1 MRDARSLQGQKVVC
15 EVRSGDEFVKS
26 RDSALSGCPD
36 APRRQPSVAA
46 PHGAP
51 GARGTAR
58 ARGARGDQALVRGL
72 TGHVVRLLRLGHMR
86 WYAIRPEHG
95 LGFDR
100 RRMVIWYAAFAIYAG
115 GVTICSGGGAD
126 GAWGVWATIGYALAA
141 IVATRSRGY
150 AAPLLTALVVALL
163 APTAWLTLRAPATAD
178 VTVVA
183 MSAHLLVRSGSP
195 YLSAGRL
202 ANWQLYN
209 PYLPAMALFGLPKA
223 LGLPGL
229 IGDPRLWL
237 TLASAVLLAAAFWMV
252 APQRHPRCRDCLGVA
267 AWCGVFAVA
276 SPVLALPLAVG
287 ITDPPVIALMCF
299 ALACAAR
306 YRMTGSPWLPLV
318 AGVAIGFASA
328 MKFTAWPAIAVLAA
342 LFAARDGVRVAGRFV
357 AAAILATAVMVA
369 ACAPGLLGKPAGLL
383 QNVVLY
389 PLGMTQHKTPAASPM
404 PGHLLASIGKAG
416 HVAAIGLL
424 IAAALVIAGSLVIR
438 PPTDVPAATRRL
450 AIALAVMFILAPAT
464 RFGYFSYPVA
474 LLGWLAMTSQ
484 ARSPAGHD
492 RPAVEGTAQPAVPVP
507 AVNGVQRV
515 RQGSGPGEPLRW
527 AMRYLLPEWG
537 TVARIRH
544 RRRARKD
551 PLTQ

>member
-1 MRDARSLQGQKVVC
+1 V
-15 EVRSGDEFVKS
+15 FVKC

-36 APRRQPSVAA
+36 GSSHSQPPIAA
-46 PHGAP
+46 PWD
-51 GARGTAR
+51 ARGGR
-58 ARGARGDQALVRGL
+58 ALVRGL
-72 TGHVVRLLRLGHMR
+72 AGPVVHLLRLGHMR

-115 GVTICSGGGAD
+115 AVTICSGGGAD
-126 GAWGVWATIGYALAA
+126 GVWGVWATIGYALAA

-150 AAPLLTALVVALL
+150 AAPLLTALAVALL
-163 APTAWLTLRAPATAD
+163 APTAWLTLRTSGTAD
-178 VTVVA
+178 VSVVA
-183 MSAHLLVRSGSP
+183 MSAHLLVRTGSP
-195 YLSAGRL
+195 YLPAGRL
-202 ANWQLYN
+202 ASWQLYN

-237 TLASAVLLAAAFWMV
+237 TAASAVLLTAAFWMV
-252 APQRHPRCRDCLGVA
+252 APRRNPRCRACLGAA
-267 AWCGVFAVA
+267 AWCAVFAVA

-287 ITDPPVIALMCF
+287 ITDPPVIALLCF

-306 YRMTGSPWLPLV
+306 YRMTGSPRLLLV
-318 AGVAIGFASA
+318 AGLATGFACA
-328 MKFTAWPAIAVLAA
+328 MKFTAWPALAVLAA
-342 LFAARDGVRVAGRFV
+342 VFAARDGLRVAGRFV
-357 AAAILATAVMVA
+357 AASILTTAVMIA

-389 PLGMTQHKTPAASPM
+389 PLGMTQHKTPAASPL
-404 PGHLLASIGKAG
+404 PGHLLASIGEAG

-424 IAAALVIAGSLVIR
+424 IAAALLIAGSLVVR
-438 PPTDVPAATRRL
+438 PPADIPAATRRL

-474 LLGWLAMTSQ
+474 LLGWLAMTSR
-484 ARSPAGHD
+484 ASKPAGHD
-492 RPAVEGTAQPAVPVP
+492 HPGVAATAEPAVPVR
-507 AVNGVQRV
+507 AVNGVERV
-515 RQGSGPGEPLRW
+515 RQGSGRGDPLRR
-527 AMRYLLPEWG
+527 ALCYLLPERG
-537 TVARIRH
+537 TGARIRH
-544 RRRARKD
+544 RRKAHKD

>member
-1 MRDARSLQGQKVVC
+1 V
-15 EVRSGDEFVKS
+15 FVKC

-36 APRRQPSVAA
+36 TPSRGRTGRAGGAGGAGAAAPRD
-46 PHGAP
+46 
-51 GARGTAR
+51 ARDLAK
-58 ARGARGDQALVRGL
+58 ALADQIE
-72 TGHVVRLLRLGHMR
+72 RLLRLGHMR

-95 LGFDR
+95 LRFDR

-115 GVTICSGGGAD
+115 AVTICSGGGAD

-183 MSAHLLVRSGSP
+183 MSAHLLVRTGSP
-195 YLSAGRL
+195 YLPAGRL

-252 APQRHPRCRDCLGVA
+252 APRRDSRCRDCLSVA

-306 YRMTGSPWLPLV
+306 YRVTRSPWLPVV
-318 AGVAIGFASA
+318 AGLAIGFASA
-328 MKFTAWPAIAVLAA
+328 MKFTAWPALAVLAA

-357 AAAILATAVMVA
+357 GASILTTAVMIA
-369 ACAPGLLGKPAGLL
+369 ACAPGLLAKPAGLL

-404 PGHLLASIGKAG
+404 PGHLLASIGEAG

-424 IAAALVIAGSLVIR
+424 IAAALVIAGSLVVR
-438 PPTDVPAATRRL
+438 PPADVAAATRRL

-484 ARSPAGHD
+484 AGSSAGHD
-492 RPAVEGTAQPAVPVP
+492 WPAVAPATAQAVPVQ

-515 RQGSGPGEPLRW
+515 RQGSGPGEPLRR

-544 RRRARKD
+544 RRKARKD

>member
-1 MRDARSLQGQKVVC
+1 M
-15 EVRSGDEFVKS
+15 FVKC
-26 RDSALSGCPD
+26 RDSALSGCPA
-36 APRRQPSVAA
+36 APYRKQPSVAA

-51 GARGTAR
+51 ISHGAQGANDARGGPDGR
-58 ARGARGDQALVRGL
+58 ALVGGL
-72 TGHVVRLLRLGHMR
+72 AEQAARLLRLGHMR

-100 RRMVIWYAAFAIYAG
+100 RRMVIWYAAFAVYAG
-115 GVTICSGGGAD
+115 AVTICSGGGAD
-126 GAWGVWATIGYALAA
+126 GVWGVWATIGYALAA

-163 APTAWLTLRAPATAD
+163 APTAWLTLRASGTAD
-178 VTVVA
+178 VSVVV
-183 MSAHLLVRSGSP
+183 MSAHLLLRTGSP
-195 YLSAGRL
+195 YLPAGRL
-202 ANWQLYN
+202 ASWQLYN

-252 APQRHPRCRDCLGVA
+252 APRSYPRCRACLSA
-267 AWCGVFAVA
+267 AVWCAVFAVA

-299 ALACAAR
+299 ALACAMR
-306 YRMTGSPWLPLV
+306 YGMTRSPSLPLV
-318 AGVAIGFASA
+318 AGLAIGFASA
-328 MKFTAWPAIAVLAA
+328 MKFTAWPALAVLAA
-342 LFAARDGVRVAGRFV
+342 LFAARDGVRVAARFV
-357 AAAILATAVMVA
+357 ATSILTTAVMIAVT
-369 ACAPGLLGKPAGLL
+369 APGLLGKPAGLL

-389 PLGMTQHKTPAASPM
+389 PLGMTQHKTPAASPL
-404 PGHLLASIGKAG
+404 PGHLLASLGEAG

-424 IAAALVIAGSLVIR
+424 IAAALVIAGSLVVR
-438 PPTDVPAATRRL
+438 PPASGAAATRRL

-474 LLGWLAMTSQ
+474 LLGWLAMTS
-484 ARSPAGHD
+484 RSREPAGPGH
-492 RPAVEGTAQPAVPVP
+492 PAAGTATAEPGAPVR
-507 AVNGVQRV
+507 AVNGVERV
-515 RQGSGPGEPLRW
+515 RQGSGRGEPLRR
-527 AMRYLLPEWG
+527 AMHYLLPEP
-537 TVARIRH
+537 TAVARIRH
-544 RRRARKD
+544 RRKPGED

>member
-1 MRDARSLQGQKVVC
+1 V
-15 EVRSGDEFVKS
+15 FVKC

-36 APRRQPSVAA
+36 APSRRQPSVAG
-46 PHGAP
+46 PRDAP
-51 GARGTAR
+51 GR
-58 ARGARGDQALVRGL
+58 ALVKDLAGQ
-72 TGHVVRLLRLGHMR
+72 VVRLLRLGHMR

-115 GVTICSGGGAD
+115 AVTICSGGGAD
-126 GAWGVWATIGYALAA
+126 GVWGVWATIGYALAA

-150 AAPLLTALVVALL
+150 AAPLLTALAVALL
-163 APTAWLTLRAPATAD
+163 APTAWLTLRASGTAD
-178 VTVVA
+178 VSVVV
-183 MSAHLLVRSGSP
+183 MSAHLLVRTGSP
-195 YLSAGRL
+195 YLPAGQL
-202 ANWQLYN
+202 ASWQLYN

-237 TLASAVLLAAAFWMV
+237 TAASAVLLAAAFWMV
-252 APQRHPRCRDCLGVA
+252 APRRNARCRACLSAA
-267 AWCGVFAVA
+267 AWCAVFAVA

-287 ITDPPVIALMCF
+287 ITDPPVIALLCF

-306 YRMTGSPWLPLV
+306 YRMTRSPRLLLV
-318 AGVAIGFASA
+318 AGLTVGFACA
-328 MKFTAWPAIAVLAA
+328 MKFTAWPALAVLAA
-342 LFAARDGVRVAGRFV
+342 MFAARDGLRVAGRFV
-357 AAAILATAVMVA
+357 AASILTTAVMIAV
-369 ACAPGLLGKPAGLL
+369 CAPGLLGKPAGLL

-389 PLGMTQHKTPAASPM
+389 PLGMTQHKTPAASPL
-404 PGHLLASIGKAG
+404 PGHLLASIGEAG

-424 IAAALVIAGSLVIR
+424 IAAALVIAGSLVVR
-438 PPTDVPAATRRL
+438 PPADVPAATRRL

-474 LLGWLAMTSQ
+474 LLGWLAMTS
-484 ARSPAGHD
+484 RGRIRAGHD
-492 RPAVEGTAQPAVPVP
+492 HPSVAAAAEPAVPVS
-507 AVNGVQRV
+507 AVNGVERV
-515 RQGSGPGEPLRW
+515 RQGSGRGDPLRR
-527 AMRYLLPEWG
+527 AMYYLLPERG

-544 RRRARKD
+544 RRKTRKD

>member
-1 MRDARSLQGQKVVC
+1 V
-15 EVRSGDEFVKS
+15 FVKC

-36 APRRQPSVAA
+36 APSRETPGAAA
-46 PHGAP
+46 P
-51 GARGTAR
+51 
-58 ARGARGDQALVRGL
+58 RGARDLAAGL
-72 TGHVVRLLRLGHMR
+72 AGHVVRLLRLGHMR

-115 GVTICSGGGAD
+115 AVTICSGGGAD

-163 APTAWLTLRAPATAD
+163 APTAWLTLRAPTTAD

-183 MSAHLLVRSGSP
+183 MSAHLLLRTGSP
-195 YLSAGRL
+195 YLPAGRL

-237 TLASAVLLAAAFWMV
+237 TIASAVLLAAAFWMV
-252 APQRHPRCRDCLGVA
+252 APRSDSRCRNCLGAA
-267 AWCGVFAVA
+267 AWCAVFAVA

-306 YRMTGSPWLPLV
+306 FRMTGSARLPLM
-318 AGVAIGFASA
+318 AGLAIGFACA
-328 MKFTAWPAIAVLAA
+328 MKATAWPALAVLAA
-342 LFAARDGVRVAGRFV
+342 LFAARDGLSVARRFV
-357 AAAILATAVMVA
+357 GASILTTAVLIAV
-369 ACAPGLLGKPAGLL
+369 CAPGLLAKPAGLL

-404 PGHLLASIGKAG
+404 PGHLLASIGEVG

-424 IAAALVIAGSLVIR
+424 LAAALVIAGSLVVR
-438 PPTDVPAATRRL
+438 PPADVPAATRRL

-474 LLGWLAMTSQ
+474 LLGWLAMTIQ

-492 RPAVEGTAQPAVPVP
+492 RAGLQPAAEPVVPVQG
-507 AVNGVQRV
+507 VNGAQRV
-515 RQGSGPGEPLRW
+515 RQGSGPGEPLRR
-527 AMRYLLPEWG
+527 AMRYLLPERG
-537 TVARIRH
+537 TVARIL
-544 RRRARKD
+544 RRRKAREN